1 MAPPERSSFYPFEL
15 VNILCDAVRRVK
27 VSDGIKAANQK
38 P

>member
-15 VNILCDAVRRVK
+15 VNILCDAVRVK